1 MKRVSLISTVFVGL
15 TFTCGCMT
23 SRSRCDINYENDSV
37 VISSASEV
45 TTSQKYAIR
54 EIRGNSCPS
63 AIDDSVMG
71 EVVGTIASAER
82 IMHTCPG
89 VFERNGEEIFVDI
102 VSFSRETS
110 YQWTAIPCF
119 LTVGICPYFQKDKTD
134 VTAEVSLISDPTKK
148 SRFSYQLIDDWKISF
163 LFQLGSIPYT
173 EYPLENKRIGKR
185 GNGDISDEVHREGFS
200 VGVVKALKEL
210 EQCGSKQRSQT
221 AL

>member
-71 EVVGTIASAER
+71 EVVGTISSAER

-89 VFERNGEEIFVDI
+89 VFERNGEEIFVDNALGR
-102 VSFSRETS
+102 VL
-110 YQWTAIPCF
+110 A
-119 LTVGICPYFQKDKTD
+119 D
-134 VTAEVSLISDPTKK
+134 VTVSCPPAVPILVSGEVVSEEAINAFKYYGTKK
-148 SRFSYQLIDDWKISF
+148 IKVIK
-163 LFQLGSIPYT
+163 
-173 EYPLENKRIGKR
+173 NKHA
-185 GNGDISDEVHREGFS
+185 E
-200 VGVVKALKEL
+200 
-210 EQCGSKQRSQT
+210 T
-221 AL
+221 